1 VCDEEGE
8 LQHGTSFLP
17 QTWRHKSTR
26 MSSAREG
33 GSGGFSEEG
42 SCDGRAVS
50 MGRRRTTPPPRCGG
64 GDSSPTPVDSAMLN
78 SAALMLPLPPTR
90 LLPYPSVGASS
101 SPCGRAKNL
110 DVAAFFLPRHMKLL
124 SASHQSSASGIAD
137 IPFKHKLIM
146 LRSQDSGMPTISTT
160 IIA

>member
-1 VCDEEGE
+1 MDDDADEDEAAAVA
-8 LQHGTSFLP
+8 HGNVEEDAEATGTAPAGVTPS
-17 QTWRHKSTR
+17 RRYSTHP
-26 MSSAREG
+26 MS
-33 GSGGFSEEG
+33 
-42 SCDGRAVS
+42 
-50 MGRRRTTPPPRCGG
+50 
-64 GDSSPTPVDSAMLN
+64 
-78 SAALMLPLPPTR
+78 PLPPTR